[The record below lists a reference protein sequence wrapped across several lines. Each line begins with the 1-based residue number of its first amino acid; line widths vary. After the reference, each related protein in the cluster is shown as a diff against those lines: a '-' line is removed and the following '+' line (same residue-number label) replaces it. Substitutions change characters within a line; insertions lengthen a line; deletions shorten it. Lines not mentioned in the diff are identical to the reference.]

1 MRPGQPRGTRS
12 LAAGRPRD
20 CRRVRRR
27 SVGAEVR
34 KLVRH
39 INISIRFGNDLSDA
53 MQVLDEGS
61 FTTLESLNELE
72 KIWAEYNVA
81 QEKIQTCH
89 NENEGSILIAKR
101 NEVQQKLFVAVDVF
115 ILEVD
120 ELPLEKR
127 LKTLQV
133 WN

>member
-1 MRPGQPRGTRS
+1 MLKCYILRVVLSFSIKLKYKALLSIQVNVCKS
-12 LAAGRPRD
+12 LM
-20 CRRVRRR
+20 
-27 SVGAEVR
+27 S
-34 KLVRH
+34 
-39 INISIRFGNDLSDA
+39 NSDH
-53 MQVLDEGS
+53 
-61 FTTLESLNELE
+61 SLYFL
-72 KIWAEYNVA
+72 
-81 QEKIQTCH
+81 Q
-89 NENEGSILIAKR
+89 NEGSILIAKR